1 MHFEFM
7 EYIFFFFLYNKR
19 SGLLLFV
26 FFNIS
31 RVNYLDKSSIALTR
45 PPVCPIGALK
55 IDTSAQLLDKNVSP
69 VHIHLPFTQA
79 PFLLQ

>member
-1 MHFEFM
+1 M
-7 EYIFFFFLYNKR
+7 
-19 SGLLLFV
+19 
-26 FFNIS
+26 
-31 RVNYLDKSSIALTR
+31 ALRR

-55 IDTSAQLLDKNVSP
+55 IDKSAQLVDKNVSP

>member
-1 MHFEFM
+1 M
-7 EYIFFFFLYNKR
+7 L
-19 SGLLLFV
+19 SFV

-31 RVNYLDKSSIALTR
+31 RVNYLDKSSMALRR

-55 IDTSAQLLDKNVSP
+55 IDKSAQLVDKNVSP